1 MVLTKSYGAKHSFT
15 VDPSTSM
22 RMRSSIVTVAPILP
36 SSSTVVV
43 TSLRC
48 GTLATTTGSRASSA
62 PARMGSVAFFAP
74 EMRTS
79 PSSGTP
85 PWICNL
91 SMLALPSLLW
101 RQRLDGQRMDLT
113 PHELPERAIDELV
126 PGKAALAGKLGRNDA
141 RRKMGVIVGLHL
153 HLRPR

>member
-1 MVLTKSYGAKHSFT
+1 
-15 VDPSTSM
+15 
-22 RMRSSIVTVAPILP
+22 
-36 SSSTVVV
+36 
-43 TSLRC
+43 
-48 GTLATTTGSRASSA
+48 
-62 PARMGSVAFFAP
+62 MG
-74 EMRTS
+74 
-79 PSSGTP
+79 
-85 PWICNL
+85 
-91 SMLALPSLLW
+91 SLLW